1 MSMETLDTAGLADRL
16 RALPGRAMVAIA
28 GAPGSGKST
37 TAETLAEAIG
47 PDAQVIPMD
56 GFHREND
63 WLDARGLRAR
73 KGAPETFDAEGFVA
87 FIQGVRD
94 GSVTRYPTFDRSADC
109 TRPGAGTILPQTRL
123 LLVEGN
129 YLLLDR
135 PVWRDLA
142 PLWDMTVW
150 IDVPIEVLRAR
161 LVQRWLHYGK
171 TPEAA
176 AAQAEG
182 NDLANAR
189 TIIAESRPADVRL
202 TQG

>member
-1 MSMETLDTAGLADRL
+1 M
-16 RALPGRAMVAIA
+16 
-28 GAPGSGKST
+28 
-37 TAETLAEAIG
+37 
-47 PDAQVIPMD
+47 
-56 GFHREND
+56 
-63 WLDARGLRAR
+63 
-73 KGAPETFDAEGFVA
+73 
-87 FIQGVRD
+87 
-94 GSVTRYPTFDRSADC
+94 
-109 TRPGAGTILPQTRL
+109 GAGTILPQTRL